1 MRYVVGHV
9 PDTDPLSMGTSTESS
24 DNNIDTS
31 RGSSDSEVIFYFK
44 EKPEEDSDL
53 SDDAPSRKKTKKV

>member
-53 SDDAPSRKKTKKV
+53 SDAPSRKKTKKV